1 MYLTKDEEKI
11 LDGEAGWGKKKAME
25 ILMAIGEIYKADK
38 LIKIDNAHVSG
49 ASYKN
54 LGDAGLEF
62 LKDLSIDAKVVVDTT
77 LNPIGLDRIQWQ
89 WMNIDPKFV
98 EKQMEVL
105 SAYKKMGISDVCTCT
120 PYYLKDIKQGE
131 NLSWAESSAIVY
143 ANSVLKAKTNR
154 ESGISALASAII
166 GKTPNYGYLL
176 SENRIPNIS
185 ININDKIQD
194 SDYGI
199 LGFLTG
205 SLIKGKIPYFFL
217 SSAPLDDELKHLGA
231 GLASSGSVALF
242 YYGYNRS
249 SSREQNNILNGDI
262 KSRRAD
268 QRYLDDLKF
277 DEEIEITKKDID
289 EVYTEKKHKDADL
302 VVIGCPH
309 CSVSELK
316 RINSLL
322 KNKKVKKDFMICT
335 SRYIKDSHKDLIKD
349 IEASGARVICDT
361 CPVVSPLR
369 GYSCAMVNS
378 GKAYNYMP
386 TMNNIPTKIG
396 TTEECINESLV
407 V

>member
-11 LDGEAGWGKKKAME
+11 LDGEKGWGKKKAME
-25 ILMAIGEIYKADK
+25 ILVAIGDIYKADK
-38 LIKIDNAHVSG
+38 LIKIENAHVSG

-62 LKDLSIDAKVVVDTT
+62 LKDLSIDAEVVVDTT
-77 LNPIGLDRIQWQ
+77 LNPIGLDRMRWKE
-89 WMNIDPKFV
+89 MNIDPKFA

-105 SAYKKMGISDVCTCT
+105 SVYKKMGISDVCTCT
-120 PYYLKDIKQGE
+120 PYYLRDIKSGE

-166 GKTPNYGYLL
+166 GKTPNYGYFLE
-176 SENRIPNIS
+176 ENRIPNIS
-185 ININDKIQD
+185 IKVIDKIQE

-205 SLIKGKIPYFFL
+205 SVIKDKIPYFYL
-217 SSAPLDDELKHLGA
+217 SSIPSDDELKHLAA

-242 YYGYNRS
+242 YYGLS
-249 SSREQNNILNGDI
+249 SIFN
-262 KSRRAD
+262 
-268 QRYLDDLKF
+268 DLKF
-277 DEEIEITKKDID
+277 DEEIEITKKEID

-302 VVIGCPH
+302 IVIGCPH

-335 SRYIKDSHKDLIKD
+335 SRYIKDRYVNLID
-349 IEASGARVICDT
+349 EIENSGAKVICDT
-361 CPVVSPLR
+361 CPVVSPLK

-386 TMNNIPTKIG
+386 TMNKIPTKIG
-396 TTEECINESLV
+396 TTEECINESLK
-407 V
+407 

>member
-1 MYLTKDEEKI
+1 MYITKDEEKI
-11 LDGEAGWGKKKAME
+11 LDGEKGWGKKKAME
-25 ILMAIGEIYKADK
+25 ILVAIGDIYKADK
-38 LIKIDNAHVSG
+38 LIKIENAHVSG

-62 LKDLSIDAKVVVDTT
+62 LKDLSIDAEVVVDTT
-77 LNPIGLDRIQWQ
+77 LNPIGLDRMRWKE
-89 WMNIDPKFV
+89 MNIDPKFA

-105 SAYKKMGISDVCTCT
+105 SVYKKMGISDVCTCT
-120 PYYLKDIKQGE
+120 PYYLRDIKSGE

-166 GKTPNYGYLL
+166 GKTPNYGYFLE
-176 SENRIPNIS
+176 ENRIPNIS
-185 ININDKIQD
+185 IKVIDKIQE

-205 SLIKGKIPYFFL
+205 SVIKDKIPYFYL
-217 SSAPLDDELKHLGA
+217 SSIPSDDELKHLAA

-242 YYGYNRS
+242 YYGLS
-249 SSREQNNILNGDI
+249 SIFN
-262 KSRRAD
+262 
-268 QRYLDDLKF
+268 DLKF
-277 DEEIEITKKDID
+277 DEEIEITKKEID

-302 VVIGCPH
+302 IVIGCPH

-335 SRYIKDSHKDLIKD
+335 SRYIKDRYVNLID
-349 IEASGARVICDT
+349 EIENSGAKVICDT
-361 CPVVSPLR
+361 CPVVSPLK

-386 TMNNIPTKIG
+386 TMNKIPTKIG
-396 TTEECINESLV
+396 TTEECINESLK
-407 V
+407 

>member
-11 LDGEAGWGKKKAME
+11 LDGEEGWGKKKAME
-25 ILMAIGEIYKADK
+25 ILVAIGDIYKADK
-38 LIKIDNAHVSG
+38 LIKIENAHVSG

-62 LKDLSIDAKVVVDTT
+62 LKDLSIDAEVVVDTT
-77 LNPIGLDRIQWQ
+77 LNPIGLDRMRWKE
-89 WMNIDPKFV
+89 MNIDPKFA

-105 SAYKKMGISDVCTCT
+105 SVYKKMGISDVCTCT
-120 PYYLKDIKQGE
+120 PYYLRDIKSGE

-166 GKTPNYGYLL
+166 GKTPNYGYFLE
-176 SENRIPNIS
+176 ENRIPNIS
-185 ININDKIQD
+185 IKVIDKIQE

-205 SLIKGKIPYFFL
+205 SVIKDKIPYFYL
-217 SSAPLDDELKHLGA
+217 SSIPSDDELKHLAA

-242 YYGYNRS
+242 YYGLS
-249 SSREQNNILNGDI
+249 SIFN
-262 KSRRAD
+262 
-268 QRYLDDLKF
+268 DLKF
-277 DEEIEITKKDID
+277 DEEIEITKKEID

-302 VVIGCPH
+302 IVIGCPH

-335 SRYIKDSHKDLIKD
+335 SRYIKDRYVNLID
-349 IEASGARVICDT
+349 EIENSGAKVICDT
-361 CPVVSPLR
+361 CPVVSPLK

-396 TTEECINESLV
+396 TTEECINESLK
-407 V
+407 